1 MCIEMYGWEQ
11 TLELPFKHTLKQV
24 CMRWHQIEKE
34 GWSLLSSKCA
44 VVIYYSKPHQQI
56 DVKIVKLYNEISRD
70 MYGL

>member
-1 MCIEMYGWEQ
+1 MDILVSCDIQSLYLVIKLYHEMCIEMYGWEQ

-44 VVIYYSKPHQQI
+44 VVIYY
-56 DVKIVKLYNEISRD
+56 
-70 MYGL
+70 